1 MIEKLMSL
9 AMSNRLMVLILVAV
23 IIGLGAIA
31 FKTMPIDAFPD
42 VTNVQVEIVS
52 NAPGLSPLE
61 IEKFVTYPVEISMRG
76 IPGLETMRSTTKYG
90 LSVVTLV
97 FKDSVDIYFARQLVF
112 ERLTSV
118 KEDLPAGVETEMGPI
133 ATAMGEIYQY
143 TLEGKEPAEP
153 NEKVK
158 YFTDLRTIQ
167 DWVVTPILKGLPGVN
182 EINSFGGYLKQ
193 FQVLLRPEKLLTY
206 KISVQDVFEAI
217 EKNNQNVGGNV
228 IETPTE
234 QYVIRGIGL
243 IRDEADIGAIVLKS
257 EVGVPVFIKDVAQVS
272 ASHAIRQGLAIKDGK
287 GEAVGGVVMM
297 LKGENSRDVVKSVKA
312 KVAEINASTVLP
324 NSIKLKPFY
333 DRSEIVGK
341 SINTVT
347 MTLAEGAI
355 LVVIVLYLLLRSL
368 RGALIILLALPL
380 SMLLTFIV
388 MKYTGLNANLMSLGG
403 LAISIGMI
411 IDATIIQVE
420 NVQRHFGHLKDQTH
434 KTSTAFKAVV
444 EVIKPSIFG
453 EFIIAL
459 TFIPIIMLQGMEG
472 KMFAPLA
479 YTVAIA
485 LFASMFLA
493 IFVVPVLCATLLKV
507 GQEKESP
514 LMRFAQKVY
523 LPMLSWAMSRR
534 SIVVTISAFLI
545 IAAVASV
552 SLLGREFMPVM
563 DEGAFDMDIQL
574 APGTSLERSAM
585 VAQMV
590 QNRLMQFEELETVI
604 GKTGQTGIAIEA
616 RGVEKT
622 GFVGSL
628 KPRSQWKNA
637 KTREELFEKMRTA
650 IEDIPGIAYGF
661 SQPIQCRID
670 ELVAGTKAQVIV
682 KLFGDDAEVLKQKAA
697 EIAAVLSGVKG
708 YTDLVT
714 EVVAGQPYV
723 SIKVD
728 RNKIARYGM
737 NTSDVLNV
745 IEIAMGGKPAS
756 EIYQE
761 SKVFDLVLRLPS
773 ESRNSAQ
780 SLSELMIDST
790 QGYSVPLS
798 QLADITIEEGPVQI
812 SRDNAQRRMAIELN
826 VQGRDIGGF
835 VADAQK
841 QIKQQVALPS
851 GYYIEWGGQF
861 ENQKQAMKRLTIIT
875 PLIIAV
881 ILLLLFIIFKSLGL
895 AALVIV
901 TLPFALVGGIFAL
914 HLTGTYLS
922 VPASV
927 GFIVLFGVA
936 VLNGVVLVSCI
947 LQLRGA
953 GMDTEDAV
961 FTACKYRL
969 RPILMTASITI
980 FSLVPMIL
988 ATGPGSEVQKPLAII
1003 VVGGLITSTLATLLV
1018 LPTIYSW
1025 FERRKSAQSAEEIE
1039 YQIIK
1044 EV

>member
-1 MIEKLMSL
+1 MIERLMRL
-9 AMSNRLMVLILVAV
+9 AMSNRLMVLILILA
-23 IIGLGAIA
+23 IIGVGAIA

-42 VTNVQVEIVS
+42 VTNVQVEVVS

-61 IEKFVTYPVEISMRG
+61 IEKFVTYPVEMAMRG

-97 FKDSVDIYFARQLVF
+97 FKDSVNIYFARQLVF
-112 ERLTSV
+112 ERLASA

-143 TLEGKEPAEP
+143 TLEGKEPADP
-153 NEKVK
+153 DEKVK
-158 YFTDLRTIQ
+158 YFTQLRTIQ
-167 DWVVTPILKGLPGVN
+167 DWVVTPILKSLSGVN

-193 FQVLLRPEKLLTY
+193 FEVLLSPEKLLTY
-206 KISVQDVFEAI
+206 KVSVQDVFDAI
-217 EKNNQNVGGNV
+217 GHNNQNVGGNV

-243 IRDEADIGAIVLKS
+243 IKDEADISNIVLKS
-257 EVGVPVFIKDVAQVS
+257 HDGVPIFIKDVARVG
-272 ASHAIRQGLAIKDGK
+272 AGHAIRQGLAIKDGK
-287 GEAVGGVVMM
+287 GEAVGGVVLM
-297 LKGENSRDVVKSVKA
+297 LKGENSREVVKRVKA
-312 KVAEINASTVLP
+312 KVDEINASTVLP
-324 NSIKLKPFY
+324 DGIKLKPFY

-341 SINTVT
+341 SISTVT
-347 MTLAEGAI
+347 TTLAEGAI
-355 LVVIVLYLLLRSL
+355 LVVIVLYFLLRSF

-380 SMLLTFIV
+380 SLLLTFIV

-420 NVQRHFGHLKDQTH
+420 NVQRHLGQLKDKTH
-434 KTSTAFKAVV
+434 KLATVFKAVL
-444 EVIKPSIFG
+444 EVRKPSIFG

-485 LFASMFLA
+485 LFSSMFLS
-493 IFVVPVLCATLLKV
+493 IFVIPVLCSIFLKS
-507 GQEKESP
+507 GQHKESQVMQCAHK
-514 LMRFAQKVY
+514 LY
-523 LPMLSWAMSRR
+523 LPVLSWALNRR
-534 SIVVTISAFLI
+534 ALVVSISAVLI

-585 VAQMV
+585 IAQLV
-590 QNRLMQFEELETVI
+590 QKRLMQFEELETVI

-637 KTREELFEKMRTA
+637 KTREELFEKMRRA
-650 IEDIPGIAYGF
+650 IEDIPGLAYGF

-670 ELVAGTKAQVIV
+670 ELVAGTRAQVIA
-682 KLFGDDAEVLKQKAA
+682 KLFGDDSEILKQKAG
-697 EIAAVLSGVKG
+697 EIAAVLSSVKG
-708 YTDLVT
+708 NTDLVT

-723 SIKVD
+723 SVRVD
-728 RNKIARYGM
+728 RSKIARHGM

-756 EIYQE
+756 EIYQD
-761 SKVFDLVLRLPS
+761 SKVFDLVLRLPN

-780 SLSELMIDST
+780 SLSELMIDSK
-790 QGYSVPLS
+790 QGYNVPLS
-798 QLADITIEEGPVQI
+798 QLADVTVEQGPVQI

-826 VQGRDIGGF
+826 VQGRDIGSF
-835 VADAQK
+835 VTDAQK
-841 QIKQQVALPS
+841 QIKEKVQLPS

-861 ENQKQAMKRLTIIT
+861 ENQKQAMRRLSIIT
-875 PLIIAV
+875 PIIISV
-881 ILLLLFIIFKSLGL
+881 ILLLLFIAFNSLGL
-895 AALVIV
+895 AALVII
-901 TLPFALVGGIFAL
+901 TLPFALIGGIAAL
-914 HLTGTYLS
+914 HLTGLYLS

-947 LQLRGA
+947 LQLRA
-953 GMDTEDAV
+953 SGMDTNEAV

-980 FSLVPMIL
+980 FSLIPMIL
-988 ATGPGSEVQKPLAII
+988 ATGPGSEVQKPLAVI

-1025 FERRKSAQSAEEIE
+1025 FDRRKSAQTAEEIE
-1039 YQIIK
+1039 FETVK
-1044 EV
+1044 